1 MVSCLIYTSVQ
12 CTFQKSINVPG
23 ISLGNHERMESMSNT
38 DPILK
43 PYKQLEMIFC
53 ELCWQETRSTDMI

>member
-1 MVSCLIYTSVQ
+1 M
-12 CTFQKSINVPG
+12 NVPG
-23 ISLGNHERMESMSNT
+23 ISLGNHEGMESMSNT

-53 ELCWQETRSTDMI
+53 ELCWQETRSTDMIRTDACRP